1 METYLAFGLLNII
14 PEIKQHMAALQE
26 EGEMGRRQVK
36 KYVNTLFIFF
46 ALFDAYRASN
56 GYLTI
61 SCTASAASAASA
73 VTTTLFS
80 SVISFITERLPIMIT
95 LLAGATVCKY
105 LVQWVDAQG
114 LGEGAGLFI
123 GYSIAL
129 QYSKHLSTM
138 IPVLTQHTP
147 PLLNMV
153 MSGAVVVGLVFFV
166 VLLQRYEYRVPLT
179 FYRSRQARS
188 VVDHP
193 AFQVLQQR
201 IGSRDGSGSSGSSGG
216 GGSSREKK
224 GERSWVSTNG
234 NNPTPAG
241 DDNDDD
247 DVTGSLADEYNKGLK
262 THLPFKLSPNGARQL
277 LFVNFWISL
286 LEIPLSKLGLAYLL
300 HSPLVFAGLV
310 FFMESLSVGDT
321 TSRQLSQ
328 YVALSNAG
336 IIGHSPGAETE
347 KLIASIKKR
356 LKLVNA
362 TILACLSLMA
372 HLVDVLTSSLLGGVP
387 VGCLNILLL
396 TSTVLGVARQ
406 WDALGRM
413 PAVAAMIEKQ
423 RRVLESA
430 TATGGGG
437 GGGGT
442 ISGID
447 NMECSS
453 ASSRTY

>member
-61 SCTASAASAASA
+61 SCTASAASASASASA

-95 LLAGATVCKY
+95 LLAGATICKY

-138 IPVLTQHTP
+138 IPILLEHTP

-153 MSGAVVVGLVFFV
+153 MSGAVVVGLVMFV

-193 AFQVLQQR
+193 AFQMLQQR
-201 IGSRDGSGSSGSSGG
+201 NESRDGNGGGG
-216 GGSSREKK
+216 GGSNREKK
-224 GERSWVSTNG
+224 GEKSWVNTHG
-234 NNPTPAG
+234 NNPTLAG
-241 DDNDDD
+241 DDKDDD
-247 DVTGSLADEYNKGLK
+247 GVSGRLADEDNKGLK

-286 LEIPLSKLGLAYLL
+286 LEIPLNKLGLAYLL

-347 KLIASIKKR
+347 KLIASIKTR

-362 TILACLSLMA
+362 TLLACLSLVA
-372 HLVDVLTSSLLGGVP
+372 HLVDVLTASLLGGVP

-413 PAVAAMIEKQ
+413 PAMAAMIEKQ

-430 TATGGGG
+430 TATSGSGG
-437 GGGGT
+437 
-442 ISGID
+442 IESG
-447 NMECSS
+447 S
-453 ASSRTY
+453 ASSRAY